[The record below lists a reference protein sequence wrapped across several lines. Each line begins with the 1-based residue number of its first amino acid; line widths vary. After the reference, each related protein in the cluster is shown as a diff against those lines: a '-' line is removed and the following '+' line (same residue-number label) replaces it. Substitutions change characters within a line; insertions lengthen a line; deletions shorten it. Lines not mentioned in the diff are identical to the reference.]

1 MGSICTTD
9 STTYKPATLSW
20 ESYTK
25 EQAMGRPETIYP
37 KSEKALSSITSLEKM
52 PENSD
57 DVVRDLEQRQ
67 NIVIKEVLQS
77 NAPLTQSANTLVDF
91 MKNGSEEFKERTG
104 RNMTY
109 SEIRAAWG

>member
-9 STTYKPATLSW
+9 STTHKPATLSW

-37 KSEKALSSITSLEKM
+37 KSEKALSSITSL
-52 PENSD
+52 ENSD

>member
-9 STTYKPATLSW
+9 KPATLSW

-37 KSEKALSSITSLEKM
+37 KSEKALSSITSLE
-52 PENSD
+52 NSD

-77 NAPLTQSANTLVDF
+77 NAPLVQSANTLVDF

>member
-25 EQAMGRPETIYP
+25 EQAMGRPEIIDP
-37 KSEKALSSITSLEKM
+37 KPDKALSSL
-52 PENSD
+52 ENSD

-77 NAPLTQSANTLVDF
+77 NTPLVQSANTLVDF

>member
-9 STTYKPATLSW
+9 KPATLSW